1 VIAALNGMEERDDEA
16 RLLQQFEAPF
26 IDGSG
31 ERYTVYVYGR
41 TEPGDNWKGWLVFE
55 RHSDRTRLSTG
66 VETTQPNVEAVTYWA
81 TGLSDAYFE
90 GALQRALAPPAK
102 PHPVPV
108 VAAPPHRTL
117 SEIERAVLASF
128 GRRHRTRL
136 QTQSI
141 MEDLPDAHADVVR
154 ALEDLEKQGGLLVRQ
169 TEAGTDWVLLTEN
182 GVEAAGVGDVPRS
195 DTIERR
201 APPKNH

>member
-1 VIAALNGMEERDDEA
+1 MGETDEGA

-26 IDGSG
+26 TDGSG

-41 TEPGDNWKGWLVFE
+41 TRPGDNWKGWLVFE
-55 RHSDRTRLSTG
+55 RQSDGTRLSTG
-66 VETTQPNVEAVTYWA
+66 VETTQPNAEAVTYWA
-81 TGLSDAYFE
+81 TGLGQAYFE
-90 GALQRALAPPAK
+90 GALNRAQSPPSTPRSAR
-102 PHPVPV
+102 V

-117 SEIERAVLASF
+117 SEIERAVLACF
-128 GRRHRTRL
+128 NRRHLTRL

-141 MEDLPDAHADVVR
+141 MDDLPDAHADVVR

-182 GVEAAGVGDVPRS
+182 GVAAAGVDDVRRT

-201 APPKNH
+201 APSKTH